1 MMTRYEEY
9 LERKMKE
16 SSFKGVSIPPR
27 KALQPH
33 PKTDALIQKYNNYEV
48 SDEDLERHYN
58 TFYMLEEVEGDF

>member
-1 MMTRYEEY
+1 MTRYEEY
-9 LERKMKE
+9 LERNMKE
-16 SSFKGVSIPPR
+16 STFKGVSIPPR

-58 TFYMLEEVEGDF
+58 TFYMLEEVDGDF